1 MACRFGTDQ
10 HFPLFFRAEPEA
22 FFQGAIDIRIF
33 EIPFEVSL
41 FGAHLEFKSAVFR
54 AAPENWSPLPPLEFK
69 SAVFR
74 ICLETSWKY

>member
-41 FGAHLEFKSAVFR
+41 FGAHLEFKRTDGPVDRALGNNSHTSSFFTGVAAV
-54 AAPENWSPLPPLEFK
+54 A
-69 SAVFR
+69 
-74 ICLETSWKY
+74 